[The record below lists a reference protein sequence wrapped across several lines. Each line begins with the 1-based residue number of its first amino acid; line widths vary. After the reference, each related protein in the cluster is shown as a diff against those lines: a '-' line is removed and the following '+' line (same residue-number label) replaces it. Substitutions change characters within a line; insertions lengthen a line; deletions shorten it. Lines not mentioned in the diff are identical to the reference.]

1 MTQLALIKDK
11 DKTVIETEQELTYD
25 LESLS
30 ITLESVTSLHSLAN
44 IIPRHSED
52 TAAIKIAHIAT
63 ESILN
68 KIDVPNIKMISIESI
83 DNNSN
88 IALEGIM
95 STLEK
100 IWDFIASIIDKI
112 MKGIGKLFKNESS
125 QAKATVAKAKSSVK
139 KSEEAVKNKET
150 IEVPTDETTDVP
162 PDTERYTDL
171 QAAFYIPG
179 TNNNTSTNVIQKL
192 TDEETSVSAIL
203 SLNNEVAKASTYIKE
218 EGIKLVT
225 DMVTLMEDSTKDGMK
240 ANTDLFT
247 VSDDAISSTINS
259 IKDYLNSNVYHL
271 LTTNYFS
278 ELNGLST
285 SVLDEHNLDSSTIDY
300 DKSGLLTNFTYNR
313 SLLYVD
319 VSNDDKVSVPFII
332 PTISDI
338 PSNLEVTYPT
348 LDDNTRI
355 TELFLQRA
363 NEYEEYVKQ
372 NENNAKLITANV
384 KDLVN
389 TVRHGL
395 KTLDDTYRTSS
406 SKGSLVSIKEGLNNL
421 KHLVDSMVKYVTVN
435 NKVNQTLRDQHDI
448 VKYYIDISLSNFSE

>member
-1 MTQLALIKDK
+1 MKDK
-11 DKTVIETEQELTYD
+11 DKTVIESEQELTHN
-25 LESLS
+25 LESLTV
-30 ITLESVTSLHSLAN
+30 TLESVASLYSLAN

-63 ESILN
+63 EAILN
-68 KIDVPNIKMISIESI
+68 KIDAPDIKMISIESI

-100 IWDFIASIIDKI
+100 IWDYIASIIDKI
-112 MKGIGKLFKNESS
+112 VKGIGRLFKNESS

-139 KSEEAVKNKET
+139 KSEEVVKNKET

-171 QAAFYIPG
+171 QALFYIPG
-179 TNNNTSTNVIQKL
+179 TNNSTSTNVIQKL
-192 TDEETSVSAIL
+192 TDEETSISAIL

-218 EGIKLVT
+218 EGTKLVT
-225 DMVTLMEDSTKDGMK
+225 DMVTLMKESARDGMK
-240 ANTDLFT
+240 ANVDLFT
-247 VSDDAISSTINS
+247 ISDNAITDTINS
-259 IKDYLNSNVYHL
+259 IKDYLNTNVYNL

-285 SVLDEHNLDSSTIDY
+285 SVLNEHNLDSSAIDY

-313 SLLYVD
+313 SLLYIN
-319 VSNDDKVSVPFII
+319 VSNDGSVSMPFII

-338 PSNLEVTYPT
+338 PSNLNVTYPT
-348 LDDNTRI
+348 LNDNTRI

-363 NEYEEYVKQ
+363 NEYEVYIKQ
-372 NENNAKLITANV
+372 NENNVKLITANV

-389 TVRHGL
+389 SVRHGL
-395 KTLDDTYRTSS
+395 QTLDDTYKTTSN
-406 SKGSLVSIKEGLNNL
+406 KGSLISIKEGLNAL
-421 KHLVDSMVKYVTVN
+421 KHLVDSMIRYVTVN